1 MYLKQIIS
9 LFTLDLPDLQNED
22 KHTILYVTV
31 MINSELRNALKTL
44 AYKVIYHQDILKY
57 SNLIKEYIMTISLYS
72 IIQAMLGTAAFT

>member
-1 MYLKQIIS
+1 
-9 LFTLDLPDLQNED
+9 
-22 KHTILYVTV
+22 
-31 MINSELRNALKTL
+31 MINSELRNALKIL